1 MQPSIHGGCVLKR
14 DHIVPSELGD
24 QKIYD
29 VRFCVLV
36 IGCWLRSLVR
46 LIFVVCSVLC
56 YITSFISCSKMSPL
70 ATCAAVAAVW
80 SGRLGWNSAFGKVAS
95 KSIRPPL
102 LTLRGRFFGPL
113 CVFVSLFSSTFASL
127 PAVQF
132 LSQRVFAMPVVVY
145 WRETLQVLTCT
156 RKSSSSTSDENYDPA
171 KAQYNPVKDACWP
184 ESSKCVPLLS
194 SSVCWCPSV
203 FIAPVKCVPFRLWKL
218 LTLVMCLLAAFSD
231 NCKSGHNWKSHAVVS
246 VLPL

>member
-1 MQPSIHGGCVLKR
+1 MCA
-14 DHIVPSELGD
+14 
-24 QKIYD
+24 D
-29 VRFCVLV
+29 VAAEK
-36 IGCWLRSLVR
+36 
-46 LIFVVCSVLC
+46 C
-56 YITSFISCSKMSPL
+56 Y
-70 ATCAAVAAVW
+70 AVW
-80 SGRLGWNSAFGKVAS
+80 SGRRRCNSAFDWVAG
-95 KSIRPPL
+95 KSIRAPFSL
-102 LTLRGRFFGPL
+102 AVADFLDHS
-113 CVFVSLFSSTFASL
+113 VFVSLFSLTFASL

-203 FIAPVKCVPFRLWKL
+203 FIASAKCVPFRLWKL